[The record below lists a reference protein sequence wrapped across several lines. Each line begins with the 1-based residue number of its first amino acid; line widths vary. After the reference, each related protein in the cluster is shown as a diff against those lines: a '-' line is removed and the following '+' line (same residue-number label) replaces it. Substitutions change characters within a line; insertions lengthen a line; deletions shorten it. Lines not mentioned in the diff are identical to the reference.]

1 MPSHPPGTAVPSFSR
16 PPLHRFSTGQGDD
29 TQPTQ
34 RQRPWCLSLVMA
46 GCLIGAAPALWA
58 QKPAPSAPLSSSAPQ
73 VQAPP
78 LSWPQANESV
88 GQYLRGHLDLL
99 RWEQQNLPAQPQERA
114 PATGQPALTL
124 SKALTL
130 ALQDQPQWVL
140 RPGMSGPEQAEL
152 HTRLQSRVL
161 QVQRAWT
168 AAVADTQAAQYS
180 RQVLSA
186 AEAGAEL
193 AQRMARL
200 GNWSRARQMQEE
212 LLLWDARAGLQN
224 AELQALQSVQALWQL
239 VGQHLSVSA
248 LTEALPVLPE
258 LPTQPLGTLDAL
270 EQQAL
275 AAHPQWTNAQMHA
288 ARLVQA
294 QSASS
299 LALMRQSLAQAAPL
313 YSEGTVAAARLSAST
328 PWSHSAEKALEAQ
341 LEADALE
348 RQIRAD
354 VRVAHAAYQMARQ
367 QAAHSRS
374 EVQRLYTALEQES
387 LLRYNGMLKSTW
399 DLLASARQRIQS
411 VNAAHQA
418 QRQAWLA
425 WADLQA
431 VLNGLPYTGSPGAS
445 RGTSTPSP
453 AGH

>member
-16 PPLHRFSTGQGDD
+16 PPLYRFTTGQGDD
-29 TQPTQ
+29 PH
-34 RQRPWCLSLVMA
+34 RPHRHRPWCLSLAMA

-58 QKPAPSAPLSSSAPQ
+58 QQSAPSAAISPSAPPIL
-73 VQAPP
+73 APA

-88 GQYLRGHLDLL
+88 GQFPRGHLDLL
-99 RWEQQNLPAQPQERA
+99 RWEQQNMPAQPQERA
-114 PATGQPALTL
+114 PATGPQALTL
-124 SKALTL
+124 NKALTL
-130 ALQDQPQWVL
+130 ALQDQPQWLL
-140 RPGMSGPEQAEL
+140 RPGMSGLEQAEL
-152 HTRLQSRVL
+152 HHRLQSRVL

-168 AAVADTQAAQYS
+168 AAVADTQSAKYS
-180 RQVLSA
+180 RQVLST

-193 AQRMARL
+193 AERMARL

-212 LLLWDARAGLQN
+212 LLLWDARTGLQN
-224 AELQALQSVQALWQL
+224 AELQALQSVQNLWQL
-239 VGQHLSVSA
+239 VGQHMSVSA

-258 LPTQPLGTLDAL
+258 LSTHTLDTLDAL

-275 AAHPQWTNAQMHA
+275 AAHPQWTTAQMHA
-288 ARLVQA
+288 SRLVQE
-294 QSASS
+294 QSANS
-299 LALMRQSLAQAAPL
+299 LALLRQSLAQATPL
-313 YSEGTVAAARLSAST
+313 LKEGTVSAARLSANT
-328 PWSHSAEKALEAQ
+328 PWSHSTEKALQTQ
-341 LEADALE
+341 LDADALQ

-354 VRVAHAAYQMARQ
+354 VRVAHAAYKMARQ

-374 EVQRLYTALEQES
+374 EVQRLYTALEEES

-431 VLNGLPYTGSPGAS
+431 VLNGLPYTGSPGAT